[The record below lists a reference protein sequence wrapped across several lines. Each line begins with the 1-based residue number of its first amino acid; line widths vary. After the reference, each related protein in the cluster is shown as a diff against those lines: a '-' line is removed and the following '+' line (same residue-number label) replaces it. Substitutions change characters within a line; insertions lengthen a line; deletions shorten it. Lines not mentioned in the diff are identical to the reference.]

1 MKIIVTFLLFIVSLY
16 SHPHTFIDVYPTINV
31 KENKTSSIHFKW
43 VLDEMTST
51 ILIVELDQDMDG
63 IINKKE
69 NRYIQDNYFY
79 IFENYSYY
87 TYIKVN
93 GEVINSLKVK
103 NFKASIENGRV
114 CYSFDIDGSYNIKN
128 TIFEF
133 GDTDFYVAMV
143 LKDEFIEVDGATAIV
158 TGVDNDFYYGYRL
171 ELK

>member
-1 MKIIVTFLLFIVSLY
+1 MKIFFILFLLLSSLY
-16 SHPHTFIDVYPTINV
+16 SHPHTFIDLYPTIKV
-31 KENKTSSIHFKW
+31 KDDKTQSIHFKW

-51 ILIVELDQDMDG
+51 ILIMELDQDMDG
-63 IINKKE
+63 TINEKE
-69 NRYIQDNYFY
+69 NKNVQKNYFY

-87 TYIKVN
+87 THIIVDGKVLK
-93 GEVINSLKVK
+93 SPKVK
-103 NFKASIENGRV
+103 NFKASIENNRI
-114 CYSFDIDGSYNIKN
+114 CYSFDMGGNYNIKN

-143 LKDEFIEVDGATAIV
+143 LKDEFVKVDGATAIT